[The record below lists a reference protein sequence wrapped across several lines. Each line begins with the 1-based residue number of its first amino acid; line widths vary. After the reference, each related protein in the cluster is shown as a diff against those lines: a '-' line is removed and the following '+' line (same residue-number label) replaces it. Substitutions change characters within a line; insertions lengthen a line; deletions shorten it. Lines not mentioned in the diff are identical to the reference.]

1 MIEGYQPHA
10 YIQHPNKEVD
20 VALKYKLEVPLSLIF
35 GKDSEFS
42 IKQKLIILYAN
53 GLASGVSNEK
63 LNELLGCSN
72 VASIRSRI
80 DSLSRIYSGTS
91 EAGHRLYNYKIKSLE
106 MEESFL
112 EKLGDIDKK
121 NVWCADEKEFKKK
134 KNNPLNFRKRNL
146 TICPDIVFKPS
157 YVKGLKQKSL
167 VDFFHRVSECNHP
180 ESFIFWCGKDFFQRL
195 KSSSV
200 HKDIHFKY
208 RDTFLLMVLCRGLM
222 KYNKEVKIPL
232 PFVKNAITRII
243 EGKHEFKIDDT
254 TRSKLLNF
262 AKKFVDEAEEGD
274 LLISKMEKYYSD
286 CADKNKVVELEDLME
301 EEHPEEEANE
311 IYNWFE

>member
-1 MIEGYQPHA
+1 M
-10 YIQHPNKEVD
+10 
-20 VALKYKLEVPLSLIF
+20 ALKYKLEVPLSLIF

-106 MEESFL
+106 MDEDFL
-112 EKLGDIDKK
+112 EKLGAIDKG
-121 NVWCADEKEFKKK
+121 NIWCADELEFKKK
-134 KNNPLNFRKRNL
+134 KNNPLNFKKRNL
-146 TICPDIVFKPS
+146 SLCPDIVFKPS
-157 YVKGLKQKSL
+157 YVKGFKQESL
-167 VDFFHRVSECNHP
+167 VDFFHKVNECNHRD
-180 ESFIFWCGKDFFQRL
+180 SFIFWCGGDFFQRL
-195 KSSSV
+195 KSSPV

-208 RDTFLLMVLCRGLM
+208 RDTFLLIVLCRGLM
-222 KYNKEVKIPL
+222 KYNKEVKVPL

-243 EGKHEFKIDDT
+243 EGKKEFKIDDS
-254 TRSKLLNF
+254 TRSKLLKF
-262 AKKFVDEAEEGD
+262 AKKFIDEAEEGD
-274 LLISKMEKYYSD
+274 LLITKMKKFYSD
-286 CADKNKVVELEDLME
+286 CEDKNKVVELEDLME